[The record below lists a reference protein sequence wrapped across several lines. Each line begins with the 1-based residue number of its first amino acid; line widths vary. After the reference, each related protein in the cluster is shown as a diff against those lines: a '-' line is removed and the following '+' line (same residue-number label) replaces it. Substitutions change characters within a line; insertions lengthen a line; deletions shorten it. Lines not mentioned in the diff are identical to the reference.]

1 MRTCLFCFQ
10 SMGVQFSITG
20 LATFAVKVYNELLF
34 IIIII
39 IYYKLSVKAYSLRT
53 DWPQPMIEVYVN
65 LAVNA
70 LGKNVRL
77 AIT

>member
-1 MRTCLFCFQ
+1 
-10 SMGVQFSITG
+10 MGVQFSITG

-65 LAVNA
+65 LAFNA
-70 LGKNVRL
+70 LGEKRPPCHYIVRL
-77 AIT
+77 SSMLFV